1 MPEPRLIKR
10 YANRKMYDTE
20 QSCYVTLTEVAG
32 FVRAGEDVRVIDNR
46 TKADLTEV
54 TLTQALLDSE
64 RRKKGSVSLDGL
76 RTLISSGG
84 DFLQHRIAEPVSK
97 VRTDAERKVEH
108 WRSEAQNRVGRVL
121 HRDADGEQPVE
132 GEDEPALGTAQ
143 GNEDDDTKAGINSLV
158 EQTQRAYD
166 DIQHRID
173 ERVRLVVSALTQSSA
188 VEQELVALRQ
198 QVEALQDRVS
208 VLEAADNA
216 E

>member
-1 MPEPRLIKR
+1 MSEPRLIKR

-20 QSCYVTLTEVAG
+20 LSCYVTLTEVAEL
-32 FVRAGEDVRVIDNR
+32 VRAGEDVRVIDNK

-64 RRKKGSVSLDGL
+64 RRKKGSVSLAGL

-97 VRTDAERKVEH
+97 ARTDAERKVGH
-108 WRSEAQNRVGRVL
+108 WRSEAQQHVERVL
-121 HRDADGEQPVE
+121 HRDADGELTGE
-132 GEDEPALGTAQ
+132 GEPELDSIAMEGDADRE
-143 GNEDDDTKAGINSLV
+143 NRAGINNLV

-188 VEQELVALRQ
+188 VEQELLALRQ
-198 QVEALQDRVS
+198 QVEKLQDRVS
-208 VLEAADNA
+208 VLEAANHA

>member
-1 MPEPRLIKR
+1 MSEPRLIKR

-20 QSCYVTLTEVAG
+20 LSCYVTLTEVAEL
-32 FVRAGEDVRVIDNR
+32 VRAGEDVRVIDNK

-64 RRKKGSVSLDGL
+64 RRKKGSVSLAGL

-97 VRTDAERKVEH
+97 ARTDAERKVGH
-108 WRSEAQNRVGRVL
+108 WRSEAQHHVERVL
-121 HRDADGEQPVE
+121 HRDADGELTGE
-132 GEDEPALGTAQ
+132 GEPELDSIAMEGDADRE
-143 GNEDDDTKAGINSLV
+143 NRAGINNLV

-188 VEQELVALRQ
+188 VEQELLALRQ
-198 QVEALQDRVS
+198 QVEKLQDRVS
-208 VLEAADNA
+208 VLEAANHA